1 MPRSVLSIVIFA
13 TQAEW
18 STTTPPT
25 MSVLEAFLEL
35 SKTEGIIPALES
47 THAVAYVIKHA
58 REMSRDQIVMI
69 NLSGRGDKDVQQVA
83 QFIAAQGEPGSVAD
97 EIPRGSRLIRPG
109 CDSNR
114 LSVIE
119 IPTEVPV
126 MALSNA
132 VLFPH
137 SLLPLHIFEPR
148 YRDLLAHC
156 LDGDRMFSIALM
168 RRGIDEASGLED
180 LCPVAGVGL
189 IRACVGNENGTSN
202 LVLQGL
208 ARVRLVHLTQEE
220 LVSGSEDRARQIDSR
235 KPRRG
240 RRAEREGERV
250 LYADRT
256 NRRSA
261 ASESH
266 GSFEAD

>member
-1 MPRSVLSIVIFA
+1 M
-13 TQAEW
+13 
-18 STTTPPT
+18 
-25 MSVLEAFLEL
+25 
-35 SKTEGIIPALES
+35 
-47 THAVAYVIKHA
+47 
-58 REMSRDQIVMI
+58 
-69 NLSGRGDKDVQQVA
+69 
-83 QFIAAQGEPGSVAD
+83 
-97 EIPRGSRLIRPG
+97 
-109 CDSNR
+109 
-114 LSVIE
+114 IE

-208 ARVRLVHLTQEE
+208 ARVRLVHLMQENSFRVARIE
-220 LVSGSEDRARQIDSR
+220 LVKSIPGNLVEADALSEKVKEFCTRIEQIGVPLPPNLMDHLKQIDSPEILSDVVAAAFVDEPFQR
-235 KPRRG
+235 QKLME
-240 RRAEREGERV
+240 AYEVCERLR
-250 LYADRT
+250 LLIQFL
-256 NRRSA
+256 RSQVR
-261 ASESH
+261 EN
-266 GSFEAD
+266 